1 MEINNIYCGDCAE
14 VMKSFPD
21 NCITSVITSP
31 PYDSLRTYN
40 TYSFEFEV
48 IARELYRII
57 MTGGVLTWVCND
69 ATVGG
74 SRTGTSFIQTLYFK
88 ELGFLLHEII
98 IWQKS
103 GSSYPAK
110 GRYTPI
116 YDFMMVLSKGKP
128 KTFNPIKD
136 IPRMWQGSWGKL
148 TVRQKD
154 GSLIDRNLK
163 NEGKAKS
170 GRDDTG
176 KYGYKQRTN
185 IWTIKNGQGFN
196 TRDSIAKNHPAIF
209 PETLAADCIYTWT
222 NIGDIV
228 LDPFCGSG
236 TVAKMSVLMGRNF
249 IGIDI
254 NKEYC
259 DISNSRI
266 ELARNLIL
274 QPNFVPYDPHTGL
287 KEPEK
292 SVIEEVKPLEIEKPN
307 ISSQPHRR
315 ERNKLYEYEGI
326 KLTLKQWSK
335 EVGISYNTLYQRLH
349 TLDWTLEEALV
360 IQK

>member
-1 MEINNIYCGDCAE
+1 MAEIEDNSI
-14 VMKSFPD
+14 
-21 NCITSVITSP
+21 NCIITSP
-31 PYDSLRTYN
+31 PYDNLRLYGDGTYIFDIEK
-40 TYSFEFEV
+40 TAQE
-48 IARELYRII
+48 ILRILKDN
-57 MTGGVLTWVCND
+57 GVCIWV
-69 ATVGG
+69 VGDETISG
-74 SRTGTSFIQTLYFK
+74 SETCTSFRQAIYFNDIG
-88 ELGFLLHEII
+88 LDLFDTMILS
-98 IWQKS
+98 KS
-103 GSSYPAK
+103 GKSYPDK
-110 GRYTPI
+110 GRYTQI
-116 YDFMMVLSKGKP
+116 FDYMFVFSKGKP

-136 IPRMWQGSWGKL
+136 VPRLWEGSWGKL
-148 TVRQKD
+148 TVRQRD
-154 GSLIDRNLK
+154 GSLVERNLK

-185 IWTIKNGQGFN
+185 IWTYVTSKKFSQ
-196 TRDSIAKNHPAIF
+196 DSLALSHPATF
-209 PETLAADCIYTWT
+209 PEKLAADHIYTWT

-236 TVAKMSVLMGRNF
+236 TVAKMSVLMGRQF

-259 DISNSRI
+259 DISNSRV
-266 ELARNLIL
+266 ELAKNLIL

-292 SVIEEVKPLEIEKPN
+292 LVIEEVKPVEIEKPS

-315 ERNKLYEYEGI
+315 IRNKLYEYEGMS
-326 KLTLKQWSK
+326 LTLKQWAE
-335 EVGISYNTLYQRLH
+335 EVDISYNTLYQRLH
-349 TLDWTLEEALV
+349 VLDWTLEEALV